1 MNHIFYL
8 DGDAEKI
15 AWVIQTN
22 DSKIEQRRIHV
33 ELYKN
38 KVSHIQSKYIALH
51 VGIFWGIGIFII
63 KNEDNIIIKLDEKA
77 MYDQFV
83 LNSKIEDELINNNK
97 KFIKQLIFQRKLK
110 IEFKLINK
118 EDNLARRVSE

>member
-8 DGDAEKI
+8 DGDTEKI
-15 AWVIQTN
+15 TWVIQTN
-22 DSKIEQRRIHV
+22 DSKVEQRRIHA

-38 KVSHIQSKYIALH
+38 KVSNIQSKYIALH
-51 VGIFWGIGIFII
+51 VGLFWGIGVFVI
-63 KNEDNIIIKLDEKA
+63 KNEDNITIKLDEKI

-83 LNSKIEDELINNNK
+83 LNSKIEDEIINNK
-97 KFIKQLIFQRKLK
+97 KKFINQLISQRKLK
-110 IEFKLINK
+110 IEFKLISK

>member
-83 LNSKIEDELINNNK
+83 LNSKIEDEVINNKK
-97 KFIKQLIFQRKLK
+97 KFIKQLISQRKLK